1 MSMSQ
6 EEIEALMN
14 GLDIA
19 EEEKPAEES
28 PEVEEENNA
37 SMSEDDIEQ
46 LIAAT
51 NSDAPKED
59 ETPAENEETVTED
72 TEIEKDSCDND
83 ETLATPDVKD
93 DITDVL
99 NEIDNMS
106 TPEDEAV
113 ADDSEVD
120 LSSVEEELTPMDDI
134 STDELEEELIQDI
147 DDSGDD
153 EEFNKKAESWTSE
166 KINKGEFPLP
176 VEPNTKVVSQLN
188 EVANDSEEKA
198 SKIFDVLSFVLDEN
212 DAISKNKK
220 DIDAFLDKEVELLTS
235 LSKKFPNIAVFKER
249 LEEAENMKAVTADI
263 SSKLDAENMQIFE
276 AMELMQFH
284 DINRQKIERVM
295 SVIRKLSTYLNNLFE
310 EEGEVKEI
318 AVAKYIHGDGDSDV
332 VGADDLDALIQEF
345 NK

>member
-14 GLDIA
+14 GLDIS

-28 PEVEEENNA
+28 TEAEEESGA

-51 NSDAPKED
+51 NSETPEEETSEVED
-59 ETPAENEETVTED
+59 EEKPSKES
-72 TEIEKDSCDND
+72 EIEKVESDND
-83 ETLATPDVKD
+83 ETLASPDVKD

-99 NEIDNMS
+99 NEIDNMP
-106 TPEDEAV
+106 TPEDELPE
-113 ADDSEVD
+113 DESEEEAN
-120 LSSVEEELTPMDDI
+120 SVEEELTSMDDI
-134 STDELEEELIQDI
+134 STDELEEELIQEI
-147 DDSGDD
+147 DDNNDD

-235 LSKKFPNIAVFKER
+235 LSKKFPNIAVFKDR

-263 SSKLDAENMQIFE
+263 GSKLDAENMQIFE

-318 AVAKYIHGDGDSDV
+318 AVAKYIHGDGDSEV